1 MGVDHH
7 WQAGALRTAPM
18 AHFEHNSEEIGYIN
32 LETLE
37 GVQKALKTL
46 GFDPGKVDGK
56 DGPNTQNAVRA
67 FQAHA
72 TIKIDGIVGDETRGA
87 LVGALDALIQR
98 QGTPGSPA

>member
-1 MGVDHH
+1 
-7 WQAGALRTAPM
+7 M
-18 AHFEHNSEEIGYIN
+18 AHFEHNSEQVGYIN

-37 GVQKALKTL
+37 GVQKALKSL

-87 LVGALDALIQR
+87 LVSALDDLIQS
-98 QGTPGSPA
+98 QAASGSPA